1 MSNRHHLTA
10 EDLTSL
16 TEALNVHPIN
26 AKARRTISSPGDATG
41 LTTLGINIFEV
52 APGDKSTEFHVH
64 TCEDEAVFVL
74 SGSGMARTG
83 ADTHPIHTGD
93 FLGYPKGGPAHEIR
107 NASDVPLRL
116 LAIGQRLSE
125 DVIDYP
131 DQGKRLYRSAGKL
144 NDLVDVA
151 QIVPLGAAD

>member
-1 MSNRHHLTA
+1 MSNCHHLTA
-10 EDLTSL
+10 KDLASL
-16 TEALNVHPIN
+16 TGALSVHPVN
-26 AKARRTISSPGDATG
+26 AEARRTISSPGDATG
-41 LTTLGINIFEV
+41 LTTLRINIFEV

-74 SGSGMARTG
+74 SGLGMARTG
-83 ADTHPIHTGD
+83 ADTHPIHPGD
-93 FLGYPKGGPAHEIR
+93 FLGYPKSGPAHEIR
-107 NASDVPLRL
+107 NTGDVPLRL
-116 LAIGQRLSE
+116 LVIGQRLPE
-125 DVIDYP
+125 DIIDYP